1 MDISLSPAGETF
13 RQEVRAFLDAELT
26 DDLREAG
33 RLTSGIFT
41 DKKWNML
48 WHRKLYAKGW
58 VAPSWPKEYGGT
70 GWTVTQRH
78 IFSSECARAG
88 APTLSPLGL
97 QMCGPMLIGHGSQEQ
112 KDFYLPRMLSG
123 EDYWCQGYSEPGSG
137 SDLASLKCKA
147 ESDGDDYVING
158 TKIWTT
164 HAHDANRMFCLVRTD
179 SSGKP
184 QTGITFVLIDM
195 DTPGITVEP
204 IITLAG
210 DHEFN
215 QVFFDNVRVP
225 KANRVGA
232 EDDGWTVAKY
242 LLEFERGGSY
252 APRLRVGVERLK
264 SLAAKQPN
272 GDGGSVAEDDAFVGK
287 LTAFEVA
294 LDAQEMTENRIMAA
308 MSNGQNPGPASS
320 ILKVAGTE
328 LRQELDLLAVEAI
341 GNLAL
346 PDQLD
351 ARQPGSNV
359 EPVGSA
365 DVMTKVPA
373 MLNNRA
379 GTIYGGSSEVQRGI
393 MAKMVLGL

>member
-1 MDISLSPAGETF
+1 MDLALTKEHDAF
-13 RQEVRAFLDAELT
+13 RDEVRTFLNDNLDE
-26 DDLREAG
+26 DLKRAG
-33 RLTSGIFT
+33 RLGTSVYADYDVT
-41 DKKWNML
+41 MR
-48 WHRKLYAKGW
+48 WHKILNRKGW
-58 VAPSWPKEYGGT
+58 LVPAWPVEYGGT
-70 GWTVTQRH
+70 GWDLMRQY
-78 IFSSECARAG
+78 IWASETSKAG
-88 APTLSPLGL
+88 APSLSPMGVG
-97 QMCGPMLIGHGSQEQ
+97 MIGPALIGYGTKEQ
-112 KDFYLPRMLSG
+112 KDFYLPRIREG
-123 EDYWCQGYSEPGSG
+123 EDFWCQGYSEPGSG

-164 HAHDANRMFCLVRTD
+164 HAHEANRMFCLVRTD

-184 QTGITFVLIDM
+184 QTGITFLLIDM
-195 DTPGITVEP
+195 DTPGISVEP

-232 EDDGWTVAKY
+232 ENDGWTVAKY

-264 SLAAKQPN
+264 SLAANQSN
-272 GDGGSVAEDDAFVGK
+272 GDGRSVAEDDAFVGK

-320 ILKVAGTE
+320 MLKVAGTE

-346 PDQLD
+346 PDQMQ

-365 DVMTKVPA
+365 DVMTKIPA